1 MHELRLYVPGV
12 PMPYEEARLEAAI
25 AALGE
30 PERFREAESVVATVA
45 PRLQGVLAMA
55 LEAGGWFAEPHEGE
69 LRRAVTVDDEGERLT
84 ALRTLLAE
92 EARIG
97 MMVGVAVGWA
107 LCDELNKPDQED

>member
-1 MHELRLYVPGV
+1 M
-12 PMPYEEARLEAAI
+12 
-25 AALGE
+25 
-30 PERFREAESVVATVA
+30 
-45 PRLQGVLAMA
+45 
-55 LEAGGWFAEPHEGE
+55 
-69 LRRAVTVDDEGERLT
+69 DDVGERLT